1 LQSCLSEV
9 FIWFDFKKDEKE
21 EMPEHLAK
29 ELDYEI
35 KFATKNNYVNKC
47 SIEELT
53 KLLMILSEETKKF
66 EGSETED
73 LTVNVFLN
81 LFLIFKNIK
90 NSLQSAIMCL
100 HVLTSKDLSK
110 ELLISEVVESV
121 VDISKTLFRK
131 YLFPYVDQLSDKKK
145 IDSNLTSII
154 NYAYQIL
161 SLFHSLIS
169 NVPLKEE
176 LTVVIADMTLS
187 SIFVEN
193 LENIQILCI
202 DIITLVYLSF
212 G

>member
-21 EMPEHLAK
+21 EMPEQLAK

-53 KLLMILSEETKKF
+53 KLLMILSEEVKKF
-66 EGSETED
+66 EGSED
-73 LTVNVFLN
+73 LNVNVTLF
-81 LFLIFKNIK
+81 FLIFKSIK

-100 HVLTSKDLSK
+100 HLLTSKDLSK
-110 ELLISEVVESV
+110 ELLISEVVESMV
-121 VDISKTLFRK
+121 EISKTLFRK
-131 YLFPYVDQLSDKKK
+131 FLFPSVDQLSDKKK
-145 IDSNLTSII
+145 MDSNLTSII

-161 SLFHSLIS
+161 SLFHTLIS

-176 LTVVIADMTLS
+176 LTVVIVDMTLS
-187 SIFVEN
+187 SIFVDN
-193 LENIQILCI
+193 LENIQILCT
-202 DIITLVYLSF
+202 DIITLVFLSF

>member
-21 EMPEHLAK
+21 EMPEQLAK

-53 KLLMILSEETKKF
+53 KLLMILSEEVKKF
-66 EGSETED
+66 EGSED
-73 LTVNVFLN
+73 LNVNVTLF
-81 LFLIFKNIK
+81 FLIFKSIK

-100 HVLTSKDLSK
+100 HLLTSKDLSK
-110 ELLISEVVESV
+110 ELLISEVVESMV
-121 VDISKTLFRK
+121 EISKTLFRK
-131 YLFPYVDQLSDKKK
+131 FLFPSVDQLSDKKK
-145 IDSNLTSII
+145 MDSNLTSII

-161 SLFHSLIS
+161 SLFHTLIS

-187 SIFVEN
+187 SIFVDN
-193 LENIQILCI
+193 LENIQILCT
-202 DIITLVYLSF
+202 DIITLVFLSF